1 MINASDLQQ
10 VKLKPRDESSRRDRS
25 APNFSI
31 GSEFSKQREETLREY
46 FFSTGLDRWYE
57 SLKDESFA
65 TEFIPMTR
73 EEGQAVVSS
82 WERLF
87 KDKCF
92 SGGDTKDVPRFEIPA
107 SLKGLQKR
115 IDDVIGSLSPET
127 GAFVKLTTRSPKDS
141 HVAFAKAREAFQ
153 SKLPSLG
160 ENPSAND
167 RLILLAEV
175 VIQSLRV
182 RTGEEAI
189 NLLVS
194 STRVGE
200 DLEYALNPENDDFE
214 KCTSLVVRKWVE
226 IPLWAEFRGFVW
238 DGKLTSIGQY
248 NHPVRFSQLV
258 EQRDRIRS
266 DLERFFASVK
276 DRIPL
281 DRYIV
286 DFAWTSERVYLIE
299 VNPFDGEVVF
309 PASTGL
315 WSWVEDREHMMKGPL
330 ELRIREAEQEA
341 KVLKNS
347 IEPEWRAVVFPSAM
361 PAH

>member
-1 MINASDLQQ
+1 MIKATDLQQ
-10 VKLKPRDESSRRDRS
+10 VQLKSRDESSRRDRS
-25 APNFSI
+25 APNFNI
-31 GSEFSKQREETLREY
+31 GSEFSKQREETLRDY

-57 SLKDESFA
+57 SLKDESFP
-65 TEFIPMTR
+65 TEFVAMTR
-73 EEGQAVVSS
+73 EEGQAIVSH

-87 KDKCF
+87 KDR
-92 SGGDTKDVPRFEIPA
+92 SSSSDGDAELPTFEVPA
-107 SLKGLQKR
+107 SLIGLRKR
-115 IDDVIGSLSPET
+115 IDDVIGSLSPEA
-127 GAFVKLTTRSPKDS
+127 GVFVKLTTRSPKDS
-141 HVAFAKAREAFQ
+141 HVAFAKARRAFV

-160 ENPSAND
+160 DNPSANN

-182 RTGEEAI
+182 RSGEEAI
-189 NLLVS
+189 SLLVS

-214 KCTSLVVRKWVE
+214 KCTCLVVRKWVD

-248 NHPVRFSQLV
+248 NHPVRFPQLI
-258 EQRDRIRS
+258 EHKERIRS
-266 DLERFFASVK
+266 DLEKFFATVK

-286 DFAWTSERVYLIE
+286 DFAWTEGRVYLIE

-315 WSWVEDREHMMKGPL
+315 WSWMDDREHMMKGAL
-330 ELRIREAEQEA
+330 ELRIREAELEA
-341 KVLKNS
+341 KALKSS
-347 IEPEWRAVVFPSAM
+347 IEPEWRSVVFPSAM
-361 PAH
+361 ATH

>member
-1 MINASDLQQ
+1 MINAADLQQ
-10 VKLKPRDESSRRDRS
+10 VKLKPRDEGSRRDRS
-25 APNFSI
+25 APNFNI
-31 GSEFSKQREETLREY
+31 GSEFSKQREERLREY
-46 FFSTGLDRWYE
+46 FFSTGMDRWYE

-73 EEGQAVVSS
+73 EEGQALVTH

-87 KDKCF
+87 KNRSSSD
-92 SGGDTKDVPRFEIPA
+92 GVTEVPTFDIPA
-107 SLKGLQKR
+107 PLKGLQKR

-141 HVAFAKAREAFQ
+141 HVAFAKARTAFQ

-160 ENPSAND
+160 DNPSAND

-189 NLLVS
+189 NLFVS

-200 DLEYALNPENDDFE
+200 DLEYALDPQNDDFE
-214 KCTSLVVRKWVE
+214 KCTSLVVRKWVD

-248 NHPVRFSQLV
+248 NHPVRFPQLL
-258 EQRDRIRS
+258 EHRDRITA
-266 DLERFFASVK
+266 DLERFFVSVK

-286 DFAWTSERVYLIE
+286 DFAWTFERVYLIE

-315 WSWVEDREHMMKGPL
+315 WSWVEDRDHMMHGQL
-330 ELRIREAEQEA
+330 ELRIRENEQDTT
-341 KVLKNS
+341 VLKNS
-347 IEPEWRAVVFPSAM
+347 IDTEWRGVVFPSPMAT
-361 PAH
+361 H

>member
-1 MINASDLQQ
+1 M
-10 VKLKPRDESSRRDRS
+10 KLKTRDENSRRDRS
-25 APNFSI
+25 APNFNI
-31 GSEFSKQREETLREY
+31 GSEFSKEREETLREY

-65 TEFIPMTR
+65 TEFVALTK
-73 EEGQAVVSS
+73 EEGQAIVDH

-87 KDKCF
+87 KNRSSSD
-92 SGGDTKDVPRFEIPA
+92 GDVALPAVDVPA
-107 SLKGLQKR
+107 SLKGLQSR
-115 IDDVIGSLSPET
+115 IDDVIQTLSPEA
-127 GAFVKLTTRSPKDS
+127 GVFVKLTTRSPKDS
-141 HVAFAKAREAFQ
+141 HVGFAKARKAFL

-167 RLILLAEV
+167 KLILLAEV
-175 VIQSLRV
+175 VIQSLKV
-182 RTGEEAI
+182 TSGEEAI
-189 NLLVS
+189 SLLVS

-200 DLEYALNPENDDFE
+200 DLEYALKPENDDFE
-214 KCTSLVVRKWVE
+214 KCTCLVVRKWVD

-248 NHPVRFSQLV
+248 NHPVRFPQLI
-258 EQRDRIRS
+258 EQKARIKS
-266 DLERFFASVK
+266 DLARFFASVK

-286 DFAWTSERVYLIE
+286 DFAWTEGRVYLIE

-315 WSWVEDREHMMKGPL
+315 WSWVDDREHMMKGAL
-330 ELRIREAEQEA
+330 ELRIREVELDA
-341 KVLKNS
+341 KALKNS
-347 IEPEWRAVVFPSAM
+347 IEPEWRNVVFPSLSW
-361 PAH
+361 